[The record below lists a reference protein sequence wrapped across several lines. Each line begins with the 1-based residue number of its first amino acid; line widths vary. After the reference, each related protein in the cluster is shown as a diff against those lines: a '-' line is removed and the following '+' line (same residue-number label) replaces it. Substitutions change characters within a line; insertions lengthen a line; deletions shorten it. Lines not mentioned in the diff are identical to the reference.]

1 MRMVSSW
8 MCLGKKS
15 PKPKSFTQNSIL
27 TGTFHWRP
35 QWHFLKA
42 PPAGGWRWRWSW
54 SRRTLGLSPSPHL
67 LLALL
72 ISPSSSEVATSETRP
87 MFSTFAAS
95 LLILMRRLSIWV
107 PKLKNVSDLMRFPC
121 EQLPWLTICSL
132 FSFMLYCFHNMTNS
146 QISDTLLC
154 RSRRKVKV
162 VKWCEKRWNW
172 FVWCISI
179 TNYVKSY
186 KRSMKGSVIGC

>member
-54 SRRTLGLSPSPHL
+54 SRQTLGLSPSPHL

-132 FSFMLYCFHNMTNS
+132 FPSCSIVFIIW
-146 QISDTLLC
+146 QTL
-154 RSRRKVKV
+154 RSVIHFSAEAGERWKWSNGVRKG
-162 VKWCEKRWNW
+162 EIDL
-172 FVWCISI
+172 FWCISI